1 MVDVDG
7 CDGRYSP
14 SCLMFINSGVLS
26 DCIGATF
33 TLSSFWSILDSS
45 SAIRPTSCGTISNV
59 YSLISLG
66 FSLSKGRAFSRIHKA
81 VDVGLFTSRTS
92 WNDACQLSS
101 VACAGMVPNIFLSGW
116 LLFSFTRVLRESAG
130 RPYRKGTVLR
140 IAASSASEWYIS
152 FHFAKFCH
160 PDIPARSAYA
170 LHLALPMSYWGD
182 V

>member
-1 MVDVDG
+1 MVLVDG
-7 CDGRYSP
+7 RDGKYLLRSWT
-14 SCLMFINSGVLS
+14 LINSGMSALFLVEVVIFWIFRSMLS
-26 DCIGATF
+26 R
-33 TLSSFWSILDSS
+33 S

-81 VDVGLFTSRTS
+81 VDVGLLSFRTS

-130 RPYRKGTVLR
+130 RTYRKGSVLR

-152 FHFAKFCH
+152 FHFAKFCP